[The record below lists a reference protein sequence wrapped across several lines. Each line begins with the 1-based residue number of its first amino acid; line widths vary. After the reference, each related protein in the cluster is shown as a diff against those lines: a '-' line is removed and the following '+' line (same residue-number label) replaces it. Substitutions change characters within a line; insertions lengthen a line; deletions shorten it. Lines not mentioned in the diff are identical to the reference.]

1 LKSKALFVALIV
13 GLLAV
18 ACTQAAPPV
27 DALTLTVPSWYDPD
41 TLPALRDAL
50 AQWNTAS
57 PAAPVE
63 VRKQVGKREAIL
75 QKLLLGAQRGDA
87 GDVVLVR
94 NEWLGRLRS
103 ENLIVPLPAAAAA
116 TVRAQ
121 ALPALLPAV
130 ADAQNVWAWPFD
142 ADALVVWQ
150 RQDLAPEAP
159 WDQAGLVAAAAF
171 AAQMTEAHRLRAAF
185 AFPAARATNSALA
198 FLPWYFSFGGELSVK
213 GDRLSFAPE
222 PAAQAL
228 QWLQQLPGRA
238 DNPAA
243 LEQNDVFSGMAGG
256 AFALTVGGSWE
267 RPMFARQS
275 QLADKIRARVIP
287 GPRGE
292 GVTLVGGWSLALLPR
307 HHAQAP
313 ALLAALGAP
322 QVQAAKLHSANLLP
336 ATAATLDDP
345 WFVQNAD
352 GPTFKSALQHGRALP
367 LHAHTLA
374 ALEPIAVMV
383 AETFLGQK
391 DPVQAADDAAQAVA
405 EAAETEPTAAPT
417 PPTGVEVVCPN
428 GAKTDWPQAKL
439 QTLPP
444 EKVGDRSLIALTAFC
459 PGATD
464 AQAEVRAADG
474 YVKAI
479 PAAQMAR
486 AYLDPAALA
495 VVLVKDDGKAFTVRD
510 TVSVQFAAAAPESA
524 LLLSMGEKR
533 HSIAAAELQKMAK
546 DGKVPFAA
554 ILALP
559 GWELN
564 PDAPVVLI
572 ARDGY
577 KKDIALLDLQ
587 KGFLLLDGMQCEFAG
602 LSSKYQIR
610 DLSEIHLP

>member
-1 LKSKALFVALIV
+1 LKSKALLIILFVAL
-13 GLLAV
+13 LV
-18 ACTQAAPPV
+18 AACAKAAPPV

-41 TLPALRDAL
+41 ALPALADAL
-50 AQWNTAS
+50 AQWNAAH
-57 PAAPVE
+57 PAAPVN
-63 VRKQVGKREAIL
+63 VRRQVGKREAIL

-87 GDVVLVR
+87 GDIVLVR
-94 NEWLGRLRS
+94 NEWLGRLRA

-116 TVRAQ
+116 TIRTQ
-121 ALPALLPAV
+121 TLPALLPAV
-130 ADAQNVWAWPFD
+130 ADEQNVWAWPFD

-150 RQDLAPEAP
+150 RRDLAPETP
-159 WDQAGLVAAAAF
+159 WDRAGLATASAF
-171 AAQMTEAHRLRAAF
+171 AAKMAEKHNLRAAF

-198 FLPWYFSFGGELSVK
+198 FLPWYFSFGGELIVQ
-213 GDRLSFAPE
+213 GDRLSFDAE
-222 PAAQAL
+222 PAARAL
-228 QWLQQLPGRA
+228 QWLQQLPGRT

-256 AFALTVGGSWE
+256 AYALTVGGSWE

-275 QLADKIRARVIP
+275 QLADKIRAKVVP
-287 GPRGE
+287 GPSGD
-292 GVTLVGGWSLALLPR
+292 GVTLVGGWSLVLLPR

-322 QVQAAKLHSANLLP
+322 AVQAAKLHSSSLLP

-345 WFVQNAD
+345 WFAKNAD

-383 AETFLGQK
+383 AETFLEQK
-391 DPVQAADDAAQAVA
+391 DPALAAADAARAVA
-405 EAAETEPTAAPT
+405 EAADITPAAAPA
-417 PPTGVEVVCPN
+417 PPTGVEVVCPD
-428 GAKTDWPQAKL
+428 GAKTSWPQVKL
-439 QTLPP
+439 ETLPR
-444 EKVGDRSLIALTAFC
+444 EKVGDRSLVALTAFC
-459 PGATD
+459 PGAID

-479 PAAQMAR
+479 SPSQMAR
-486 AYLDPAALA
+486 AYLDPASLA

-510 TVSVQFAAAAPESA
+510 TVSVQFAAAQESG

-533 HSIAAAELQKMAK
+533 RTVTAAELQKIAK

-564 PDAPVVLI
+564 PDAPATLI

-577 KKDIALLDLQ
+577 KKEIALLDLQ
-587 KGFLLLDGMQCEFAG
+587 KGSLILDGMRCEFAG

-610 DLSEIHLP
+610 DLGEIRLP

>member
-1 LKSKALFVALIV
+1 MKFKALLVVLFVCLPVA
-13 GLLAV
+13 
-18 ACTQAAPPV
+18 ACTQAAPPA

-41 TLPALRDAL
+41 ALPALHDAL
-50 AQWNTAS
+50 AQWNAAH
-57 PAAPVE
+57 PDAPVD

-87 GDVVLVR
+87 GDIALVR
-94 NEWLGRLRS
+94 NEWLGRLRA

-121 ALPALLPAV
+121 TLPALLPAV
-130 ADAQNVWAWPFD
+130 ADEQNVWAWPFD
-142 ADALVVWQ
+142 ADALVLWQ
-150 RQDLAPEAP
+150 RQDLATDTQWEL
-159 WDQAGLVAAAAF
+159 AGLETSVAWAATMA
-171 AAQMTEAHRLRAAF
+171 EKHHLRAAF

-198 FLPWYFSFGGELSVK
+198 FLPWYFTFGGELSVT
-213 GDRLSFAPE
+213 GDRLSFDAE
-222 PAAQAL
+222 PATQAL
-228 QWLQQLPGRA
+228 QWLQRLPGRG

-256 AFALTVGGSWE
+256 AYALTVGGSWE

-287 GPRGE
+287 GPQGD
-292 GVTLVGGWSLALLPR
+292 GVTLVGGWSLVLLPR
-307 HHAQAP
+307 HHTQAP

-322 QVQAAKLHSANLLP
+322 EVQAAKLHSSSLLP
-336 ATAATLDDP
+336 ATAVTLDDP
-345 WFVQNAD
+345 WFAQNVD

-391 DPVQAADDAAQAVA
+391 EPAQAAADAAQAVA
-405 EAAETEPTAAPT
+405 EAVEAAPAAVPT
-417 PPTGVEVVCPN
+417 PPTGVEVVCPD
-428 GAKTDWPQAKL
+428 GVKTEWPQTKL
-439 QTLPP
+439 ATLPR
-444 EKVGDRSLIALTAFC
+444 EKVGDRSLVALTTFC
-459 PGATD
+459 PSATD

-479 PAAQMAR
+479 SPSQVAR
-486 AYLDPAALA
+486 AYLDPASIA

-510 TVSVQFAAAAPESA
+510 TVSVQFTAAAAESG

-533 HSIAAAELQKMAK
+533 RTVAAAELQKLAK
-546 DGKVPFAA
+546 DGKVSFAA
-554 ILALP
+554 ILVLP

-564 PDAPVVLI
+564 PDAPAVLI

-577 KKDIALLDLQ
+577 KKEIALLDLQ
-587 KGFLLLDGMQCEFAG
+587 KGFLILDGMHCEFAG

-610 DLSEIHLP
+610 DLSEIRLP